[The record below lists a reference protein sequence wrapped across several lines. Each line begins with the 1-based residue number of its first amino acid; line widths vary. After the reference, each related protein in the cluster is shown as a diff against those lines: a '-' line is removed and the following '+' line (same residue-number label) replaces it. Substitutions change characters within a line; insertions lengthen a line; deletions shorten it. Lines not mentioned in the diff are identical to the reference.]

1 MTTRFP
7 SARFP
12 SACLHPRAAV
22 FAAALLCALAAQ
34 AAETPR
40 TTTGSR
46 IPERTVDDL
55 DDIHVIG
62 AINDPADARVPDD
75 ASLPA
80 LPASTSGRREP
91 ARTGSRIP
99 ARPVTDLDDVH
110 VIGAVEDPAD
120 DAHAEDTSLPALPV
134 VSVPRGR

>member
-7 SARFP
+7 SAFL
-12 SACLHPRAAV
+12 CPRATV
-22 FAAALLCALAAQ
+22 FAATLLLSLAAH
-34 AAETPR
+34 ATETPR

-80 LPASTSGRREP
+80 LPASTSGRREQ
-91 ARTGSRIP
+91 ARTGGRIP

-120 DAHAEDTSLPALPV
+120 AAHAEDTSLPALPV
-134 VSVPRGR
+134 VSAPRGR

>member
-7 SARFP
+7 SALF
-12 SACLHPRAAV
+12 RARTAV
-22 FAAALLCALAAQ
+22 FAATLLCTLSAQ

-46 IPERTVDDL
+46 IPERTVADL

-75 ASLPA
+75 TALPA
-80 LPASTSGRREP
+80 LPAGKSERREQ

-120 DAHAEDTSLPALPV
+120 AAHAEDTSLPALPV
-134 VSVPRGR
+134 VSAPRGR

>member
-7 SARFP
+7 STFFR
-12 SACLHPRAAV
+12 PRAAV
-22 FAAALLCALAAQ
+22 FAAALLSALAAQ

-46 IPERTVDDL
+46 IPERTVDDI
-55 DDIHVIG
+55 DEVMVIG
-62 AINDPADARVPDD
+62 AVNDPADARVPDD
-75 ASLPA
+75 TALPA
-80 LPASTSGRREP
+80 LPAGKSERREP
-91 ARTGSRIP
+91 ARTGSRIA

-120 DAHAEDTSLPALPV
+120 AARPEDTSLPALPV
-134 VSVPRGR
+134 VPAPRDR